1 MNNIDKEKQEKEKQI
16 VFDVWNLHIVEVNG
30 FLSIIS
36 RLCTFSPVVADIL
49 GTCTVI
55 LTIILIVRLIM
66 LKKGRITPRYRPH
79 QIIVTGFVLLFNAI
93 VRVFVDSDSPSAKYL
108 LIIAVLAFAFY
119 AWKELWKGEIRKDK

>member
-16 VFDVWNLHIVEVNG
+16 VADVWNLHIIEVSL
-30 FLSIIS
+30 FLNIIS
-36 RLCTFSPVVADIL
+36 KLCSFSPVVADIL

-79 QIIVTGFVLLFNAI
+79 QIIVTGFVLFFNAI

-119 AWKELWKGEIRKDK
+119 AWKELWKGEIRRGK